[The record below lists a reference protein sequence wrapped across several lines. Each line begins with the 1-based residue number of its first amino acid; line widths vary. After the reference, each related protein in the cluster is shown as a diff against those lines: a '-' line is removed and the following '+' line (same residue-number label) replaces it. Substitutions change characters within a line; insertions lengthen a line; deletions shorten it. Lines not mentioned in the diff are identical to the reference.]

1 MHPVPK
7 TLFDVLC
14 YRYPGRQLHSTVP
27 FTMSTVEAVKSKSLD
42 PQEFRRLHSS
52 RDPRA
57 QRPQDRAQYDELQ
70 KQQRAQV
77 ILSHYQMLMNYAIA
91 NEKSIP
97 QTRAYFQK
105 VALGIDTEPII
116 KNWFNDGL

>member
-1 MHPVPK
+1 
-7 TLFDVLC
+7 
-14 YRYPGRQLHSTVP
+14 
-27 FTMSTVEAVKSKSLD
+27 MSTVEAVKSKSLD
-42 PQEFRRLHSS
+42 PQEFRRLHSI

-57 QRPQDRAQYDELQ
+57 QRPRDLAQYDELQ

-77 ILSHYQMLMNYAIA
+77 VLSHYQMLMNYAIA

-105 VALGIDTEPII
+105 VALGIDTEPSI
-116 KNWFNDGL
+116 KYWFNDGL

>member
-1 MHPVPK
+1 
-7 TLFDVLC
+7 
-14 YRYPGRQLHSTVP
+14 
-27 FTMSTVEAVKSKSLD
+27 MSTVEAVKSKSLD

-57 QRPQDRAQYDELQ
+57 QRPRDQAQYDELQ

-77 ILSHYQMLMNYAIA
+77 VLSHYQMLMNYAIA
-91 NEKSIP
+91 NEKVGSFDRARETGVDKTRQSIP

>member
-1 MHPVPK
+1 
-7 TLFDVLC
+7 
-14 YRYPGRQLHSTVP
+14 
-27 FTMSTVEAVKSKSLD
+27 MSTVEAVKSKSLD